1 MANYNPYVPQ
11 ILGQEW
17 VPIRDE
23 NLVLDPF
30 ANTLERGYG
39 FTLSASTQVSNARF
53 YVNTFPPLFVRNQ
66 GYTANIYP
74 RGAEAESGPVQK
86 VIIPCNYASATGGYT
101 VFPSSST
108 PIAEVVYNP
117 SANEYIR
124 YDIGN
129 SVETLSQYF
138 FATNSYAQLLNG
150 KRILGVNFL
159 TNIDVV
165 TAATADP
172 NEWATTFTGWLVPWL
187 SNDFNISF
195 GSSSAGFVQYQPL
208 VTFQTPALTRTAIRV
223 RMGDSDMAFGGTNT
237 GNAPGN
243 SISQWTYTELQ
254 RFERSASNRIFIAL
268 TSTPFADAGAQVQVS
283 YMALEVF
290 YCEEKRVA
298 FGTSNI
304 MGLRNGNIVRPPFQ
318 LGMNQIA
325 LRNLSAQTNPI
336 LPAGQY
342 TVTLSLANS
351 GDDFNVAYS
360 PFETAKLNELRQLYE
375 IPTVPGVQ
383 VNLPFPLND
392 EAIGTTLTKES
403 TALIPQL
410 SLHTS
415 GGAVITDCHPYGRQA
430 KGQVWGNNFVTQDID
445 DSVIP
450 SLTSWPYVRYYAR
463 RFCDTTTPL
472 VLSSASPTASG
483 AAMRVQITPA
493 EFDALDEIN
502 DGWKEVTLRFPTAP
516 QMGASQFPT
525 WRWTATGETA
535 GNGWEVLGAAAY
547 AASGIAQQ
555 MTPNLQFGQVPAAQQ
570 LYSATYGAPSAGS
583 TINEEWLPQLG
594 PYVSGA
600 TQDQA
605 ADAVLIFSQDM
616 PTVTGLAVAVT
627 SQALTGIGLACGI
640 EPCGIPSA
648 LLYNRVT
655 WGFPVN
661 TGYGTDA
668 FERTVSNGLGSADV
682 GGAYV
687 LSQAATN
694 YNVTAPA
701 IPIGPAAKG
710 NAAIMN
716 SPPAGL
722 GNLTIGTI
730 SNIGPDF
737 DITIT
742 TFANG
747 GITGS
752 SARGSAIG
760 RYTDANNYYEGL
772 VQTTTTTGISIVG
785 ISRTVGGAGT
795 VISTVN
801 IPQNIN
807 NGNRV
812 KVRFMGQGRFLKIK
826 AWSEYLPEPDAWNI
840 ELTDTNLTTG
850 SGAGFAVRTLD
861 TRDTVGIDDFTVTP
875 PRYWFG
881 YYELQRSDS
890 VTDWQ
895 TIMKATS
902 PQITGFNDYEARTNT
917 TSSYRIRGVNNYAF
931 TGPWSSTVTVFLTS
945 PGVSGSCFDDDEHVL
960 MFTSNERQNGSI
972 NLAYSEA
979 WEGHV
984 SEDFNF
990 AEASFTQLQ
999 PMFERDFFT
1008 AFRPTERGG
1017 DQFSRNLLINAAAI
1031 SPPTLPG
1038 FRSLSD
1044 MAWANVSYICVRDE
1058 DGNRWFATVNVPTGT
1073 VQNRRRLYMA
1083 TINIAEVTE
1092 TPSPVDP

>member
-39 FTLSASTQVSNARF
+39 FTLSASTQVSSARF

-74 RGAEAESGPVQK
+74 RGAEADSGPVQK

-101 VFPSSST
+101 IFPGSST

-208 VTFQTPALTRTAIRV
+208 VTLQTPALTRTAIRV
-223 RMGDSDMAFGGTNT
+223 KMGDSDMAFGGTNT

-290 YCEEKRVA
+290 YCEERRVA

-392 EAIGTTLTKES
+392 EAIGTTLTSES

-415 GGAVITDCHPYGRQA
+415 GGAVITDCHPYGRQSA
-430 KGQVWGNNFVTQDID
+430 GQVWGNNFVTQDID

-450 SLTSWPYVRYYAR
+450 SAVSWPYVRYYAR
-463 RFCDTTTPL
+463 RFGDTNGPLTLRGPYPSAGLLLPGTSGNYASTPDNAALDIVGDIDIRVDTTPDDWTPAAASAL
-472 VLSSASPTASG
+472 LSKWAGGGFRSYLLNLTTTGTIQLAWSADGGASITRDSTVSVPITTGRLSLRATLDVDNGAAGHTVTFYTGPSLDGPWTQLGTPVITAGITSIFSSSSPVEIGSHTGGTASLLAGYVHG
-483 AAMRVQITPA
+483 ARIYNGIAGTAVATPNFDIQAPGTTSFTDSAGRVWTMNGTAAIVRGDNANNGVVTITPT
-493 EFDALDEIN
+493 EFDALDEIV
-502 DGWKEVTLRFPTAP
+502 DGWKEVTLQFTTPPSMGTSVTPPVWTWVAP
-516 QMGASQFPT
+516 GVA
-525 WRWTATGETA
+525 AGER
-535 GNGWEVLGAAAY
+535 WEVLGAAAP

-555 MTPNLQFGQVPAAQQ
+555 MTPNLQFGQVPTSQR
-570 LYSATYGAPSAGS
+570 LFNATYGAP
-583 TINEEWLPQLG
+583 
-594 PYVSGA
+594 
-600 TQDQA
+600 
-605 ADAVLIFSQDM
+605 
-616 PTVTGLAVAVT
+616 
-627 SQALTGIGLACGI
+627 
-640 EPCGIPSA
+640 
-648 LLYNRVT
+648 
-655 WGFPVN
+655 
-661 TGYGTDA
+661 
-668 FERTVSNGLGSADV
+668 
-682 GGAYV
+682 
-687 LSQAATN
+687 
-694 YNVTAPA
+694 
-701 IPIGPAAKG
+701 
-710 NAAIMN
+710 
-716 SPPAGL
+716 
-722 GNLTIGTI
+722 
-730 SNIGPDF
+730 
-737 DITIT
+737 
-742 TFANG
+742 
-747 GITGS
+747 
-752 SARGSAIG
+752 
-760 RYTDANNYYEGL
+760 
-772 VQTTTTTGISIVG
+772 
-785 ISRTVGGAGT
+785 
-795 VISTVN
+795 
-801 IPQNIN
+801 
-807 NGNRV
+807 
-812 KVRFMGQGRFLKIK
+812 
-826 AWSEYLPEPDAWNI
+826 
-840 ELTDTNLTTG
+840 
-850 SGAGFAVRTLD
+850 
-861 TRDTVGIDDFTVTP
+861 
-875 PRYWFG
+875 
-881 YYELQRSDS
+881 
-890 VTDWQ
+890 
-895 TIMKATS
+895 
-902 PQITGFNDYEARTNT
+902 
-917 TSSYRIRGVNNYAF
+917 
-931 TGPWSSTVTVFLTS
+931 
-945 PGVSGSCFDDDEHVL
+945 
-960 MFTSNERQNGSI
+960 
-972 NLAYSEA
+972 
-979 WEGHV
+979 
-984 SEDFNF
+984 
-990 AEASFTQLQ
+990 
-999 PMFERDFFT
+999 
-1008 AFRPTERGG
+1008 
-1017 DQFSRNLLINAAAI
+1017 
-1031 SPPTLPG
+1031 
-1038 FRSLSD
+1038 
-1044 MAWANVSYICVRDE
+1044 
-1058 DGNRWFATVNVPTGT
+1058 
-1073 VQNRRRLYMA
+1073 
-1083 TINIAEVTE
+1083 
-1092 TPSPVDP
+1092 